1 MKIDGIRMSYIAQTR
16 KSRYPI
22 LMGLRSIR
30 AYDVVHTNDESG
42 AYFALRSRVRA
53 MPLVA
58 QIQPPRIKR
67 GGWWSSNWRWRYI
80 GIAARNA
87 PVILAPSRW
96 LADQISDYYRIPPE
110 RIHAIYYG
118 MNEAWFEAHRPPDS
132 AGGGPLRVVLVNMK
146 GVDTALRAFAKAAP
160 GQDVRLELY
169 GVSKDPNAD
178 HALAASLGIEGRTTF
193 AGFVPNEELVS
204 RVAGADLLLHPAR
217 AEGFGQV
224 LAEAAALGIP
234 ALASHVD
241 ALPEVVTEGET
252 GMLAPVDDVDT
263 FASALQILLDDS
275 DLRRRLGAGARA
287 RAEDRWRWD
296 RAAERIEQDLYA
308 PLLRSAR

>member
-1 MKIDGIRMSYIAQTR
+1 MLFSGLHPGGRPIRILLVGENHRAEIRGRTIAIHGLACALRDRGHDVTLLQAALPEHRVKIDGIRMSYIGQTR

-30 AYDVVHTNDESG
+30 GYDVVHTNDESG

-58 QIQPPRIKR
+58 QIQPPRLKR

-132 AGGGPLRVVLVNMK
+132 AGG
-146 GVDTALRAFAKAAP
+146 
-160 GQDVRLELY
+160 
-169 GVSKDPNAD
+169 DPS
-178 HALAASLGIEGRTTF
+178 ASC
-193 AGFVPNEELVS
+193 S
-204 RVAGADLLLHPAR
+204 
-217 AEGFGQV
+217 
-224 LAEAAALGIP
+224 
-234 ALASHVD
+234 
-241 ALPEVVTEGET
+241 
-252 GMLAPVDDVDT
+252 
-263 FASALQILLDDS
+263 
-275 DLRRRLGAGARA
+275 
-287 RAEDRWRWD
+287 
-296 RAAERIEQDLYA
+296 
-308 PLLRSAR
+308 